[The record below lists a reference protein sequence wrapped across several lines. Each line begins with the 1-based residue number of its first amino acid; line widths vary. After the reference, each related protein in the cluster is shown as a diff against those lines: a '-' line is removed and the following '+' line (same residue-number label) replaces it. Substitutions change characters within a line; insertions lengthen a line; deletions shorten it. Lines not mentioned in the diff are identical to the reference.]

1 MGKQRKVEEVTN
13 TPQHVPHDT
22 YTARIW
28 LLHLNATM
36 GVSWGKMGAFL
47 GVPAGTLWAIANG
60 GSIPSKWK
68 HRLGVYYD
76 RKLWDMPVKELR
88 WAIENRTAVKN

>member
-1 MGKQRKVEEVTN
+1 MMTTPEIIVPNDTDSVRSLLN
-13 TPQHVPHDT
+13 T
-22 YTARIW
+22 
-28 LLHLNATM
+28 LN
-36 GVSWGKMGAFL
+36 GDYRVSWGRMGAYL
-47 GVPAGTLWAIANG
+47 GVPGSTLHRIAHG